1 MYSSP
6 INKRN
11 SLSKSVRRA
20 FCWEKKKREKEEK
33 EREDEKTG
41 RDDDK
46 QKEVGQLR
54 IKKQNGKVFYL
65 LKQESFCLYYNFNS
79 VV

>member
-33 EREDEKTG
+33 EREDEKSG

-46 QKEVGQLR
+46 QKEIGQLGR
-54 IKKQNGKVFYL
+54 KNKMTKFLFIKAGEFLPL
-65 LKQESFCLYYNFNS
+65 LQL
-79 VV
+79 